1 MRIIY
6 MRVLFFIVTLFLN
19 FAVYPSITVNNSNAS
34 VDSAAAS
41 FSFASMEAYLSL
53 GPLSYGDISRKGLI
67 ATLSNPYRLEA
78 DFLPKAERPGRYS
91 GHSGFVLTLG
101 PVYLLASSDKRMLF
115 SIAYDNEYFDA
126 AVLYAGKNLDDGGFH
141 ESSLRRG
148 VFETIY
154 FAAEGRWRFFS
165 LMGIA
170 SFSPEVGYSGTIGG
184 RLYSGDYSISFIYG
198 SPIALYADDEEY
210 LWGMR
215 GSIGEDGFY
224 SEFSFSY
231 GETPVFSE
239 EYLPRSS
246 RLYSVLEIGD
256 IKLYSRMEHSFTA
269 RGNDSS
275 DKEFGFAYGPFE
287 CGYSTSDGFYAALDF
302 SYMTVGFRNGCPF
315 VAFSYRF
322 GFSDGDID
330 ISLSSDGE
338 FASSFRLR

>member
-1 MRIIY
+1 
-6 MRVLFFIVTLFLN
+6 
-19 FAVYPSITVNNSNAS
+19 
-34 VDSAAAS
+34 
-41 FSFASMEAYLSL
+41 
-53 GPLSYGDISRKGLI
+53 
-67 ATLSNPYRLEA
+67 
-78 DFLPKAERPGRYS
+78 
-91 GHSGFVLTLG
+91 
-101 PVYLLASSDKRMLF
+101 
-115 SIAYDNEYFDA
+115 
-126 AVLYAGKNLDDGGFH
+126 
-141 ESSLRRG
+141 
-148 VFETIY
+148 
-154 FAAEGRWRFFS
+154 
-165 LMGIA
+165 MGIA

-198 SPIALYADDEEY
+198 SPIALYSDDEEY